1 MHSSKRKH
9 IGLAVIFLLLC
20 VTVTAILNY
29 CLIPSNVVR
38 INLHYLENGESYDTI
53 FLGTSHGQYG
63 INPEAV
69 DAVTG
74 ENSLNLCMADEYPDD
89 MYYLLK
95 LVCEKQNPKRIVYEL
110 DPSYWML
117 EQRQGSTPIFFY
129 KEFPFSAA
137 KISYFFDKVM
147 RLDFRSTLAPWGYYR
162 NEYTN
167 IGKNIR
173 VKQSEAYK
181 NYDPSVLEIGV
192 GHYGGKGFIYRD
204 RIEGEAKGGFNNV
217 PFEEDRIQDKAIQ
230 YFEKMAEYCKKKG
243 IELVVITTPVPKD
256 TTDAFADSYE
266 KADQYFRDL
275 LSGYGLEYLNFNLVQ
290 PEILSRSMEGYWDYD
305 GHMDGIRAEEF
316 STVLGNVLDGM
327 HMESYQ
333 ERLFFKE
340 R

>member
-1 MHSSKRKH
+1 M
-9 IGLAVIFLLLC
+9 
-20 VTVTAILNY
+20 
-29 CLIPSNVVR
+29 
-38 INLHYLENGESYDTI
+38 
-53 FLGTSHGQYG
+53 
-63 INPEAV
+63 

-95 LVCEKQNPKRIVYEL
+95 NWSVRNKIPRGLYMN
-110 DPSYWML
+110 W
-117 EQRQGSTPIFFY
+117 TPPIGCWSSA
-129 KEFPFSAA
+129 KVPHLFSFTKNFLFQAA

-147 RLDFRSTLAPWGYYR
+147 RLDFRSSCSLAPWGYYR

-316 STVLGNVLDGM
+316 STVLGNVLDGCIWKVIK
-327 HMESYQ
+327 SVCFLK
-333 ERLFFKE
+333 RDKSKKRKFFHDLCCE
-340 R
+340 EISFYSGIICG